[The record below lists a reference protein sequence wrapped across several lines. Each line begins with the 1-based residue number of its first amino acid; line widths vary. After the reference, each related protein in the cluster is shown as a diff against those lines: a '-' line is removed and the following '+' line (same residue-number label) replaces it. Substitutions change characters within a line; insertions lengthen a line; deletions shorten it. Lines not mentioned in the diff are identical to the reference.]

1 MRPLSRC
8 LTSASI
14 RTPLRLAAAV
24 AAGACVA
31 GAWAQQV
38 TVPAPVEVAP
48 QGGAPAAPAASPAP
62 PSPAVTRP
70 APATAPPAPS
80 ASAPGGSGPIQ
91 WRCGGIGSDESTAM
105 RAAMKEHPLSLLF
118 ARTDGAYLA
127 DVQVD
132 IRAEAGGGAAQS
144 LRANGP
150 VCLVNLPPGRYAVDA
165 SLGGQRKTQTV
176 QVGGAP
182 RTLDFR
188 F

>member
-1 MRPLSRC
+1 MRQSR
-8 LTSASI
+8 TARPTINS
-14 RTPLRLAAAV
+14 LAALM
-24 AAGACVA
+24 AACSFA
-31 GAWAQQV
+31 GSALAQQV

-48 QGGAPAAPAASPAP
+48 QGTAPAAPTPAPAVTLPAPAAPAQ
-62 PSPAVTRP
+62 
-70 APATAPPAPS
+70 S
-80 ASAPGGSGPIQ
+80 AMPQAQGSGAIQ

-118 ARTDGAYLA
+118 ARSDGAYLA

-132 IRAEAGGGAAQS
+132 IKAEAGGGASQS
-144 LRANGP
+144 LRASGP
-150 VCLVNLPPGRYAVDA
+150 VCLLTLPPGRYVVDA
-165 SLGGQRKTQTV
+165 ALGGQRKSQTV

>member
-1 MRPLSRC
+1 MRHSHPS
-8 LTSASI
+8 TPI
-14 RTPLRLAAAV
+14 RIAAMLAAWAC
-24 AAGACVA
+24 AG
-31 GAWAQQV
+31 GALAQM

-48 QGGAPAAPAASPAP
+48 QGAAQPAP
-62 PSPAVTRP
+62 PPPAVTLP
-70 APATAPPAPS
+70 APAPMPASPPPQA
-80 ASAPGGSGPIQ
+80 AAPGGTGAIQ

-105 RAAMKEHPLSLLF
+105 RAAMKDHPLSLLF

-132 IRAEAGGGAAQS
+132 IRAEGAGGAAQS
-144 LRANGP
+144 LRASGP
-150 VCLVNLPPGRYAVDA
+150 VCLVTLPPGRYAVDA
-165 SLGGQRKTQTV
+165 SIGGQRKSQTV